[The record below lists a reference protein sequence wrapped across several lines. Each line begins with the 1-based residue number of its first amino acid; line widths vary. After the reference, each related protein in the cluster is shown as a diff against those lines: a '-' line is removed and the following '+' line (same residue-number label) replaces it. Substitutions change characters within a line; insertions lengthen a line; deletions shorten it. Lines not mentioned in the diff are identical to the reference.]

1 VDAPFDAEAVATSVE
16 VSAEREFIRT
26 FDFEAASMA
35 GRLTED
41 LVEFNK
47 RQALVA
53 AHDKHYW
60 HDLAA
65 AQ

>member
-1 VDAPFDAEAVATSVE
+1 VE

-60 HDLAA
+60 RDLAA